1 MSFRV
6 LMAVAARFDLELLQ
20 YDAVNAFV
28 YADLDETVYMELPP
42 GYRVLGRILRLRK
55 ALYGLRRSPLL
66 WQRHLEKGLV
76 ERGFER
82 VAGENCCWQKG
93 EVMFFFY
100 VDDCVLAFPRA
111 RKEAALREVSELQ
124 KRYHFEGGGD
134 LQWFLG
140 IEVIRDRATR
150 RLWLSQA
157 VYAEKT
163 ANALED
169 GSEARLYTPMVLEEL
184 LPYEGEASA
193 WEVNQYQKKVGT
205 LLYAV
210 IMTRPDVAFAASRL
224 ARFNQNPGPKHQRA
238 ADRALAYLYSTRYLC
253 LEYGCEPGSE
263 EDTLI
268 VASDASFVDN
278 SLDRK
283 SS

>member
-6 LMAVAARFDLELLQ
+6 LIAVAARFDLELLQ

-28 YADLDETVYMELPP
+28 HADLDETVYMELPP
-42 GYRVLGRILRLRK
+42 GYRVPGRILRLRK
-55 ALYGLRRSPLL
+55 ALYGLRR
-66 WQRHLEKGLV
+66 
-76 ERGFER
+76 
-82 VAGENCCWQKG
+82 ENCCWQKG

-111 RKEAALREVSELQ
+111 RKEAALREVSKLQ

-157 VYAEKT
+157 VYAEKVRRLLPPT

-169 GSEARLYTPMVLEEL
+169 GSEARSYTPMVLEEL

-193 WEVNQYQKKVGT
+193 
-205 LLYAV
+205 
-210 IMTRPDVAFAASRL
+210 
-224 ARFNQNPGPKHQRA
+224 
-238 ADRALAYLYSTRYLC
+238 
-253 LEYGCEPGSE
+253 
-263 EDTLI
+263 
-268 VASDASFVDN
+268 
-278 SLDRK
+278 
-283 SS
+283 